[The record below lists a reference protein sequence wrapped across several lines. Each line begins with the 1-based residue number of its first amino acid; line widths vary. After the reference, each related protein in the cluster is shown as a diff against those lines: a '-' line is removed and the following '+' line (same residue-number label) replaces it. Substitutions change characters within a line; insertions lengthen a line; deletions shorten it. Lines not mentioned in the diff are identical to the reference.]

1 MGTHPIFESDFDC
14 LTDFLEKKIGSNRG
28 MIKAPFQSKH
38 VPQRPRYGKSGSKG
52 NKSYDSTRSDDS
64 LTSLE
69 WLSTMGNPTAP
80 VLSVLPEPPKYN
92 VYDLVSLAF
101 RLARKST
108 LSSGEI
114 CDMACRLNPH
124 LTKDHIYD
132 ELESNS
138 DFFQFQ
144 NGWKMA
150 SGINHDSAPESKR
163 RKIEK
168 ISNSNL
174 NRKPVPIENKPS
186 PIEIVIDRSA
196 IRKQELLK
204 ENNYCPDLS
213 DLLDLSEIGITEDI
227 TGNPFMQHHNSE
239 NSLAASLPGLEVT
252 GERIPTPK
260 DWDKDHYS
268 EIIVQDAM
276 DDRLFEPHDVETT

>member
-1 MGTHPIFESDFDC
+1 
-14 LTDFLEKKIGSNRG
+14 
-28 MIKAPFQSKH
+28 MIKAPFQSKL
-38 VPQRPRYGKSGSKG
+38 PPSRPRYGKSGAKG
-52 NKSYDSTRSDDS
+52 NKSLDSTRSDDS

-124 LTKDHIYD
+124 LTKDHIYN
-132 ELESNS
+132 ELEQND
-138 DFFQFQ
+138 DFYKCES
-144 NGWKMA
+144 GWKMTG
-150 SGINHDSAPESKR
+150 SNPPESKR
-163 RKIEK
+163 RKIESESSRSK
-168 ISNSNL
+168 Q
-174 NRKPVPIENKPS
+174 RKTVPIENKPP

-196 IRKQELLK
+196 MRKQELLK

-213 DLLDLSEIGITEDI
+213 DLLDLSEIGINEDI
-227 TGNPFMQHHNSE
+227 ARNPFMQHHNSE

-276 DDRLFEPHDVETT
+276 DDRLFEPHDVETPYMVESWLKDTFLDYQT